1 MKTKNDIAFEKNQ
14 QLEINFQVVDRK
26 SLRTMDFH
34 FKHTRHSFKRAAQ
47 RGINLNKITAT
58 LQYGE
63 NIYKQGLIYFI
74 LGENNIPDLLSKE
87 KDKLKNTVVVV
98 AGDSNEVITCY
109 RSSDPFKKIK
119 IKSKQL
125 YKKYVNA
132 A

>member
-1 MKTKNDIAFEKNQ
+1 MKTKNSIAFEKNQ
-14 QLEINFQVVDRK
+14 QLEINFQVVDGITHRNIE
-26 SLRTMDFH
+26 FH

-47 RGINLNKITAT
+47 RGINLNKITAA

-74 LGENNIPDLLSKE
+74 LGENNIPESLSKE

-98 AGDSNEVITCY
+98 AGESNQVITCY

-125 YKKYVNA
+125 FKKYVNA

>member
-1 MKTKNDIAFEKNQ
+1 MKAKNDITLEKDH
-14 QLEINFQVVDRK
+14 QLEINFQVIYRK
-26 SLRTMDFH
+26 TLGTMDFH
-34 FKHTRHSFKRAAQ
+34 FKHTRHSFRRAAQ

-74 LGENNIPDLLSKE
+74 LGENNIPDLLGKE

-119 IKSKQL
+119 IKSKTAL
-125 YKKYVNA
+125 
-132 A
+132 